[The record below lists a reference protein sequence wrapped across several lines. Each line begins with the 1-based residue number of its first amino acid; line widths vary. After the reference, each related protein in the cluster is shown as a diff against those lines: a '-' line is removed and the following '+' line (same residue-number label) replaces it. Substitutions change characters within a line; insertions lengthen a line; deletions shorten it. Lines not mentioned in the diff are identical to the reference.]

1 MTPRTHTS
9 SGNATRRLAP
19 MASPSSGTD
28 HVGWLGS
35 SHRVGGAGG
44 FLVLAIATDPS
55 HGV

>member
-1 MTPRTHTS
+1 
-9 SGNATRRLAP
+9 
-19 MASPSSGTD
+19 
-28 HVGWLGS
+28 VGWLGS